1 VWNLVLEMQAAEAGA
16 VDDDQ
21 VRALRRKV
29 HQTIRQISEDLEQ
42 FEFNTV
48 ISALMELTNEILA
61 ARDSGMVGSDAVEE
75 AVDTLLLL
83 MAPST
88 PHIAEE
94 LWSRRGNEYSIHNQG
109 WPEFDPDLAAEEQIT
124 LIVQVNG
131 KLRDRIEVPA
141 EISEQEAKE
150 LALGSEV
157 AQRFMEGKEPRDVIY
172 VPGRLV
178 NIVV

>member
-1 VWNLVLEMQAAEAGA
+1 
-16 VDDDQ
+16 VDKEDERSLQ
-21 VRALRRKV
+21 RKV
-29 HQTIRQISEDLEQ
+29 HQTIRQVAQDLEQ

-61 ARDSGMVGSDAVEE
+61 AKDKGMAGEAVYEE

-94 LWSRRGNEYSIHNQG
+94 LWSKRGNAYSIHKQD

-131 KLRDRIEVPA
+131 KVRDRIEVPA
-141 EISEQEAKE
+141 EIAEEEAKQ
-150 LALGSEV
+150 LALDSEV

>member
-1 VWNLVLEMQAAEAGA
+1 MAGNEVFEIA
-16 VDDDQ
+16 V
-21 VRALRRKV
+21 
-29 HQTIRQISEDLEQ
+29 
-42 FEFNTV
+42 N
-48 ISALMELTNEILA
+48 
-61 ARDSGMVGSDAVEE
+61 
-75 AVDTLLLL
+75 TLLLL

-94 LWSRRGNEYSIHNQG
+94 LWARRGNEYSIHNRE
-109 WPEFDPDLAAEEQIT
+109 WPEFDPDLAAEERIT

-131 KLRDRIEVPA
+131 KVRDRIEVPA
-141 EISEQEAKE
+141 EISEAQAKE

-157 AQRFMEGKEPRDVIY
+157 AQRFMEDKKPRDVIY

>member
-1 VWNLVLEMQAAEAGA
+1 
-16 VDDDQ
+16 
-21 VRALRRKV
+21 
-29 HQTIRQISEDLEQ
+29 
-42 FEFNTV
+42 
-48 ISALMELTNEILA
+48 MELTNEILVA
-61 ARDSGMVGSDAVEE
+61 KDKGMAGNEVFEE

-94 LWSRRGNEYSIHNQG
+94 MWARRGKDYSIHNQT
-109 WPEFDPDLAAEEQIT
+109 WPVFEPDLAAEEQIT

-131 KLRDRIEVPA
+131 KVRDRIEVPA
-141 EISEQEAKE
+141 EISEEDAKQ
-150 LALGSEV
+150 LALDSEI
-157 AQRFMEGKEPRDVIY
+157 AQRFMEDKQPRDVIY